1 MNIGTHCNNRSR
13 TFKRLGSPGLNMGFR
28 DLVDGIRTVKDPISV
43 NYDMKIASESS
54 GNQPLLFNEII
65 ESHGQRAVTNIL
77 TRHRLCEAFDVE
89 PGELIDILSWAME
102 NPCDTVPVDP
112 GSAPVLEN
120 RMAHT
125 DISILPIPWHYRED
139 GGRYQSSSIIIAQY
153 GGQRNTSF
161 HRQLLKGP
169 DRTTVRLVP
178 RHLRTMADQAYE
190 SNEDVPI
197 AVVNG
202 PDPLVLLAAAMSFN
216 EPIDELR
223 VASALHER
231 LYGAKLG
238 LVELPNGVQVPAES
252 EYAMEARITTKLDD
266 EGPYVDITG
275 TVDDIRQEPVIEYDS
290 IYHRNDPIFH
300 ALIPA
305 GVEHMTLMG
314 MPRAPTIKTA
324 VSEVVT
330 CTDVYL
336 TDGGSGW
343 LSSVVQIIPENSGDS
358 MRAIQAALDGHKS
371 MKQVI
376 VVDTDIDV
384 ANSTRVEW
392 ALMTRWQPDKDTL
405 ILSDQKG
412 SSLDPSRSPDG
423 TTSKIGLDATIEPG
437 ADRTPFESVL

>member
-1 MNIGTHCNNRSR
+1 
-13 TFKRLGSPGLNMGFR
+13 MGFR
-28 DLVDGIRTVKDPISV
+28 DLVDGIRRVEDPISV
-43 NYDMKIASESS
+43 NYDMKTASESS
-54 GNQPLLFNEII
+54 GNEPLLFNRII
-65 ESHGQRAVTNIL
+65 DSPGQRAVTNIL

-102 NPCDTVPVDP
+102 NPSDTVLVDAD
-112 GSAPVLEN
+112 SAPVLEN
-120 RMAHT
+120 KMENT
-125 DISILPIPWHYRED
+125 DISVLPIPRHYRED
-139 GGRYQSSSIIIAQY
+139 GGRYQSSSIIVAQY

-190 SNEDVPI
+190 NNEDVPI
-197 AVVNG
+197 VVVNG

-216 EPIDELR
+216 EPIDELS

-238 LVELPNGVQVPAES
+238 LVEMPNGIQVPAES
-252 EYAMEARITTKLDD
+252 EYAMEARITMKLDD

-290 IYHRNDPIFH
+290 IYHRDEPIFH

-343 LSSVVQIIPENSGDS
+343 LSSVVQIVPENSGDS
-358 MRAIQAALDGHKS
+358 MKAIQAALDGHKS

-384 ANSTRVEW
+384 TNSTRVEW

-412 SSLDPSRSPDG
+412 SSLDPSRSGDG

-437 ADRTPFESVL
+437 SDRTPFESVL

>member
-1 MNIGTHCNNRSR
+1 
-13 TFKRLGSPGLNMGFR
+13 
-28 DLVDGIRTVKDPISV
+28 
-43 NYDMKIASESS
+43 
-54 GNQPLLFNEII
+54 
-65 ESHGQRAVTNIL
+65 
-77 TRHRLCEAFDVE
+77 CEAFNVE

-102 NPCDTVPVDP
+102 NPCDTVLVDP
-112 GSAPVLEN
+112 ESAPVLEN
-120 RMAHT
+120 RMENT
-125 DISILPIPWHYRED
+125 DISLLPIPWHYRED
-139 GGRYQSSSIIIAQY
+139 GGRYQSSSIIVAQY

-178 RHLRTMADQAYE
+178 RHLRTMADQAFE
-190 SNEDVPI
+190 NNDDVPI
-197 AVVNG
+197 VVVNG

-231 LYGAKLG
+231 LYGARLG
-238 LVELPNGVQVPAES
+238 LVELPNGVQVPADS

-290 IYHRNDPIFH
+290 IYHRNEPIFH

-343 LSSVVQIIPENSGDS
+343 LSSVVQIVPENSGDG

-376 VVDTDIDV
+376 VVDADIDV
-384 ANSTRVEW
+384 TDSTRVEW

-423 TTSKIGLDATIEPG
+423 TTSKIGIDATIDPG
-437 ADRTPFESVL
+437 VDRSPFESVL

>member
-1 MNIGTHCNNRSR
+1 
-13 TFKRLGSPGLNMGFR
+13 MGFR
-28 DLVDGIRTVKDPISV
+28 DLVDGIRRVEDPISV
-43 NYDMKIASESS
+43 NYDMKTTSESS
-54 GNQPLLFNEII
+54 GNEPLLFNRII
-65 ESHGQRAVTNIL
+65 ESPGQRAVTNIL

-102 NPCDTVPVDP
+102 NPSDTVLVDAD
-112 GSAPVLEN
+112 SAPVLEN
-120 RMAHT
+120 KMENT
-125 DISILPIPWHYRED
+125 DISVLPIPRHYKED
-139 GGRYQSSSIIIAQY
+139 GGRYQSSSIIVAQY
-153 GGQRNTSF
+153 RGQRNTSF
-161 HRQLLKGP
+161 HRQLLKAP

-190 SNEDVPI
+190 NNEDVPI
-197 AVVNG
+197 VVVNG

-216 EPIDELR
+216 EPIDELS

-238 LVELPNGVQVPAES
+238 LVEMPNGIQVPAES
-252 EYAMEARITTKLDD
+252 EYAMEARITMKLDD

-290 IYHRNDPIFH
+290 IYHRDEPIFH

-343 LSSVVQIIPENSGDS
+343 LSSVVQIVPENSGDS
-358 MRAIQAALDGHKS
+358 MKAIQAALDGHKS

-384 ANSTRVEW
+384 TNSTRVEW

-412 SSLDPSRSPDG
+412 SSLDPSRSGDG

-437 ADRTPFESVL
+437 SDRTPFESVL

>member
-1 MNIGTHCNNRSR
+1 
-13 TFKRLGSPGLNMGFR
+13 MGFR
-28 DLVDGIRTVKDPISV
+28 DLVDGIRTVKDPVSV

-54 GNQPLLFNEII
+54 GNEPLLFTEII
-65 ESHGQRAVTNIL
+65 ESPGQRAATNIL

-102 NPCDTVPVDP
+102 NPSDTVLVEAD
-112 GSAPVLEN
+112 SAPVLEN
-120 RMAHT
+120 RMEHT
-125 DISILPIPWHYRED
+125 DISVLPIPWHYRED
-139 GGRYQSSSIIIAQY
+139 GGRYQSSSIIVAQY

-178 RHLRTMADQAYE
+178 RHLRTMADQAFE
-190 SNEDVPI
+190 NNEDVPI

-202 PDPLVLLAAAMSFN
+202 PDPLVLLAAAMSFD

-290 IYHRNDPIFH
+290 IYHRNEPIFH
-300 ALIPA
+300 ALIPV

-343 LSSVVQIIPENSGDS
+343 LSSVVQIIPETSGDS

-384 ANSTRVEW
+384 TNSTRVEW

-423 TTSKIGLDATIEPG
+423 TTSKIGIDATIKPG
-437 ADRTPFESVL
+437 ADRSPFESVL

>member
-1 MNIGTHCNNRSR
+1 
-13 TFKRLGSPGLNMGFR
+13 MGFR
-28 DLVDGIRTVKDPISV
+28 DLVDGIRAVKDPISV

-54 GNQPLLFNEII
+54 GNEPLLFSEII
-65 ESHGQRAVTNIL
+65 ESPGQRAVTNIF
-77 TRHRLCEAFDVE
+77 TRHRLCEAFNVE

-102 NPCDTVPVDP
+102 NPSDTVLVEVD
-112 GSAPVLEN
+112 SAPVLEN
-120 RMAHT
+120 RMEHV
-125 DISILPIPWHYRED
+125 DISVLPIPRHYKED

-169 DRTTVRLVP
+169 DRTTTRLVP
-178 RHLRTMADQAYE
+178 RHLRTMADQAFE
-190 SNEDVPI
+190 NNEDVPI

-231 LYGAKLG
+231 LYGTKLG

-290 IYHRNDPIFH
+290 IYHRKQPIFH

-358 MRAIQAALDGHKS
+358 MRAIRAALDGHKS

-384 ANSTRVEW
+384 TNSTRVEW

-423 TTSKIGLDATIEPG
+423 TTSKIGIDATIEPG